1 MKMWQIAAVLA
12 AVLGLS
18 CGTGGSGPSGGASG
32 SVSNPGSSAPGD
44 NANGSPSASSG
55 GGGGGGNGASAT
67 SSSGGASG
75 TGPGGPVGGADA
87 AAGTAGSVDASAN
100 DPNTVTITMGSFVVP
115 AGKEI
120 FMCQDFDNPFGGADV
135 AIGTSASDMTPG
147 SHHLHVF
154 YGEDSPASRTVS
166 VCQNPFEF
174 RSLLHVA
181 GQPHLVTQYPAGMAA
196 KLKGSVGLRLQ
207 AHYLNTTSSDFTAN
221 VVVRLTKVDP
231 ATITKWI
238 AQLYFNRTV
247 LSVPPGN
254 DQQVTTTCTV
264 PSTYGPISLISG
276 GSHMHSRGVHFV
288 ATTSAGAKLVDTT
301 QWDEPPIESYA
312 PEVALNPGDSITW
325 TCTYNNQTG
334 STLTFGDSAEKN
346 EMCIYL
352 ARFYSAPSGDDIEC
366 QSPTPSGAG
375 QVTNNVP

>member
-1 MKMWQIAAVLA
+1 VMA

-18 CGTGGSGPSGGASG
+18 CGTGGTGGSGGAGGSGSTGTGSGSDPGASG
-32 SVSNPGSSAPGD
+32 SSDNASGSSSQGG
-44 NANGSPSASSG
+44 NSSG
-55 GGGGGGNGASAT
+55 TGSAT
-67 SSSGGASG
+67 AGGSSSGGASG
-75 TGPGGPVGGADA
+75 STNSGSGSGAAGGA
-87 AAGTAGSVDASAN
+87 TGSVDASVS

-120 FMCQDFDNPFGGADV
+120 FMCQDFDNPFNGVDT
-135 AIGTSASDMTPG
+135 AIGTSESDMTPG

-154 YGEDSPASRTVS
+154 YGEDSPASKTVA

-196 KLKGSVGLRLQ
+196 KLKGSVGLRFQ
-207 AHYLNTTSSDFTAN
+207 AHYLNTTSSDFTAS

-231 ATITKWI
+231 ATVTKWV

-247 LSVPPGN
+247 LSVPEGDN
-254 DQQVTTTCTV
+254 QQVATTCTV

-276 GSHMHSRGVHFV
+276 ASHMHSRGVHYV

-301 QWDEPPIESYA
+301 QWDEAPIVAYDPP
-312 PEVALNPGDSITW
+312 VGLNPGDSITW
-325 TCTYNNQTG
+325 TCTYDNETG
-334 STLTFGDSAEKN
+334 GTLNFGDSAQKN
-346 EMCIYL
+346 EMCIFL

-366 QSPTPSGAG
+366 QSPTASGAG
-375 QVTNNVP
+375 QVTNNVPQ